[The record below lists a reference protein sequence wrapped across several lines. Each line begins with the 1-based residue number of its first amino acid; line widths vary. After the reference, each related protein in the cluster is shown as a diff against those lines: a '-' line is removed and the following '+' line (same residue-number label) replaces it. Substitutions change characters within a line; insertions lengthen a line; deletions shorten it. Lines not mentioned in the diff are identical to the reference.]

1 MPSDKIA
8 AVTATETVPR
18 QGSRDLLDVLTEE
31 FRELRPGAG
40 CPAGTLVELYG
51 AIHQLEQPR
60 SALCLSGGG
69 IRSACFALGVMQA
82 LARHRLLFS
91 FDYLSTV
98 SGGGYIGSWL
108 SAWRHH
114 AQDDEAVRAALVART
129 VDPPDEPAQLQGLRA
144 SSNFLTPKTGAM
156 SPDTWT
162 AVALFIR
169 NLVLNW
175 TVFLPLFL
183 AVVLVPI
190 GAAEFVGWAPL
201 WPDVWP
207 QMLVALAA
215 VLLVW
220 GLTQT
225 LAYRLGADGHGLG
238 QKQYLLRIL
247 IPLFV
252 AATMLCAVA
261 LHPLVV
267 SAATGLGGWLRYG
280 AIAGAV
286 VYAA

>member
-1 MPSDKIA
+1 
-8 AVTATETVPR
+8 
-18 QGSRDLLDVLTEE
+18 
-31 FRELRPGAG
+31 
-40 CPAGTLVELYG
+40 
-51 AIHQLEQPR
+51 
-60 SALCLSGGG
+60 
-69 IRSACFALGVMQA
+69 
-82 LARHRLLFS
+82 
-91 FDYLSTV
+91 
-98 SGGGYIGSWL
+98 
-108 SAWRHH
+108 HH
-114 AQDDEAVRAALVART
+114 AQNDQAVLAALTA
-129 VDPPDEPAQLQGLRA
+129 PYEPTQLQGLRA

-162 AVALFIR
+162 AAALYVR

-190 GAAEFVGWAPL
+190 GAAEFVGWTPL

-220 GLTQT
+220 GLTQS
-225 LAYRLGADGHGLG
+225 LADRAGAHGHGLG
-238 QKQYLLRIL
+238 QGQYLLRIL
-247 IPLFV
+247 TPLYV
-252 AATMLCAVA
+252 AAILLCAVA

-280 AIAGAV
+280 AIAGAI
-286 VYAA
+286 VYGVSWLI